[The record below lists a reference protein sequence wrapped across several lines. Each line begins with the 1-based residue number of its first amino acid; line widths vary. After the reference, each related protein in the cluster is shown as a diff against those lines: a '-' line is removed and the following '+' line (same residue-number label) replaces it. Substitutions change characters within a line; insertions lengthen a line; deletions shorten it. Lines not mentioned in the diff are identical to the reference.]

1 MSIDKAT
8 LARTI
13 ILFLS
18 LLNIILQKFGINA
31 IPIEDDLVN
40 EVVSVGLLVVSVIS
54 SWWKNNSFTKEAKL
68 ADEYLKSLKEEK

>member
-1 MSIDKAT
+1 MSIDKGT

-18 LLNIILQKFGINA
+18 LLNIILQKFGIKA

-40 EVVSVGLLVVSVIS
+40 EVVSVGLLVVSTIY
-54 SWWKNNSFTKEAKL
+54 SWWKNNSFTKEAQQ
-68 ADEYLKSLKEEK
+68 ADRYLKELKGDK

>member
-1 MSIDKAT
+1 MGIDKGT

-18 LLNIILQKFGINA
+18 LLNIILQKFGIKA

-40 EVVSVGLLVVSVIS
+40 EVVSVSLLVVSTIS
-54 SWWKNNSFTKEAKL
+54 SWWKNNSFTKEAQQ
-68 ADEYLKSLKEEK
+68 ADQYLKELKEEK